1 MARLTI
7 IGGVVLWVLS
17 AVGMASA
24 GQNSGAT
31 IVLDLDAATAGNQ
44 ANDLQQNVG
53 ASEAVDIAVY
63 ITGAQNLKA
72 YQVDLMFDA
81 TKVEW
86 NAALTGDAFGRDEP
100 NFMGS
105 AGGAFV
111 FGKVLKEGTT
121 DVVTIL
127 NGITSATADNTPDGD
142 GLIGVI
148 SFTTL
153 GGFSTNDKAFFKVAF
168 FEFAD
173 VNNEVDTFD
182 MPSTNVH
189 PGIQVDLNE
198 KTAVEADTWG
208 RVKELFSGLL
218 R

>member
-1 MARLTI
+1 MVRLRI
-7 IGGVVLWVLS
+7 IGGVVLWVLC

-63 ITGAQNLKA
+63 VTGAQNLKA
-72 YQVDLMFDA
+72 YQVDLMFEA

-86 NAALTGDAFGRDEP
+86 NSALTGDAFGREET

-105 AGGAFV
+105 EGGAFV
-111 FGKVLKEGTT
+111 FGKLLKAGTT
-121 DVVTIL
+121 DVVSIV
-127 NGITSATADNTPDGD
+127 NGVTSATEANAPEGD

-153 GGFSTNDKAFFKVAF
+153 GGFDTNTDAIFTVVF
-168 FEFAD
+168 FEFSD
-173 VNNEVDTFD
+173 TNNDLDTFD
-182 MPSTNVH
+182 MPSPH
-189 PGIQVDLNE
+189 DPGIRVFLN
-198 KTAVEADTWG
+198 KRTAVEADTWG